1 MKYAYLRKR
10 KALETLDFKGFM
22 WLPEKGSI
30 RACGLGRRQFLAS
43 HNRSFTDCLPN
54 DGSTS
59 RHSKGLFYS
68 DIGSDSPPGCH
79 SLPIRSSPSFR
90 KDKVIEGALCAPSM
104 TLAPRVG
111 LEPTTHTL
119 EICSAH
125 VTAVRRNAIL
135 PISALRSGASG
146 AHRASGRPIAS
157 QQPDA
162 LVLSCQGIIWDFPQ
176 SIANYQQR
184 RSIPARSEGKR
195 KSV

>member
-30 RACGLGRRQFLAS
+30 RACGLGRRQYLAS

-79 SLPIRSSPSFR
+79 SLPIRSSPAFMQD
-90 KDKVIEGALCAPSM
+90 KDIAGALCAPAMS
-104 TLAPRVG
+104 LAPRAG
-111 LEPTTHTL
+111 LEPATHTAGN
-119 EICSAH
+119 ICD
-125 VTAVRRNAIL
+125 
-135 PISALRSGASG
+135 SGART
-146 AHRASGRPIAS
+146 AHFRFAVFLRCARALPAPTGRR
-157 QQPDA
+157 
-162 LVLSCQGIIWDFPQ
+162 V
-176 SIANYQQR
+176 
-184 RSIPARSEGKR
+184 ARSPVNSR
-195 KSV
+195 MLWY